1 MTKKPRTCGSVF
13 PLSQFATEGVFA
25 NIKDL
30 PEEEQTAAL
39 ADVAQSL
46 VGLTVRDLFAALAM
60 HADICANKGG
70 GHHTAAGFAYDHADA
85 MIQARG
91 V

>member
-1 MTKKPRTCGSVF
+1 MTTKPRTCGSVF
-13 PLSQFATEGVFA
+13 PLSQFAAQSILASLEC
-25 NIKDL
+25 L
-30 PEEEQTAAL
+30 PKEEQAAGMN
-39 ADVAQSL
+39 DVAQSI

-60 HADICANKGG
+60 HADICANKEYR
-70 GHHTAAGFAYDHADA
+70 HRIAAEFAYDRADA

>member
-1 MTKKPRTCGSVF
+1 MTTKPRTCGGVF
-13 PLSQFATEGVFA
+13 PLSQFSAQGVFA
-25 NIKDL
+25 SIEDL
-30 PEEEQTAAL
+30 PKEEQTAAL
-39 ADVAQSL
+39 TDVAQSI

-60 HADICANKGG
+60 HADICANKEYR
-70 GHHTAAGFAYDHADA
+70 HRIAAEFAYDRADA